1 MRDLEVWQALGATH
15 VTVNTMGA
23 ASRSQEHLD
32 VIQQFKE
39 VVDAAPNPSRIRL
52 RSVRTTDRDRP
63 RPITVHM
70 QTNDGRA
77 TAHGVGPDLWCEELR
92 SPQPS
97 TLVPAVPP
105 SQKGSLPCDAVPDSD
120 QWRLAVAVK
129 QVRVSDLSGRQA
141 SEDQFAK
148 LIVHEHPQ
156 YQGPIT
162 LDVLPEEI
170 GELPE
175 SEKYVSIEVIQP
187 GERSG
192 QRALLSVDRFNKLA
206 SSGDMHAILLNAVAE
221 QQPQRAEQPRRR
233 GRGTKDGQATGK
245 RKVEWGLPHRGRI
258 SPEEAAYVREH
269 LDEVQKLRSERG
281 VPLLDPADPR
291 TKERYG
297 L

>member
-1 MRDLEVWQALGATH
+1 
-15 VTVNTMGA
+15 
-23 ASRSQEHLD
+23 
-32 VIQQFKE
+32 
-39 VVDAAPNPSRIRL
+39 
-52 RSVRTTDRDRP
+52 
-63 RPITVHM
+63 
-70 QTNDGRA
+70 
-77 TAHGVGPDLWCEELR
+77 
-92 SPQPS
+92 
-97 TLVPAVPP
+97 
-105 SQKGSLPCDAVPDSD
+105 
-120 QWRLAVAVK
+120 VAVK

-156 YQGPIT
+156 YQGPIA

-221 QQPQRAEQPRRR
+221 QQPRRAEQPRRR
-233 GRGTKDGQATGK
+233 GRGTRDGQATGK

-281 VPLLDPADPR
+281 VALLDPADSR

>member
-1 MRDLEVWQALGATH
+1 M
-15 VTVNTMGA
+15 
-23 ASRSQEHLD
+23 
-32 VIQQFKE
+32 
-39 VVDAAPNPSRIRL
+39 
-52 RSVRTTDRDRP
+52 
-63 RPITVHM
+63 
-70 QTNDGRA
+70 
-77 TAHGVGPDLWCEELR
+77 
-92 SPQPS
+92 
-97 TLVPAVPP
+97 
-105 SQKGSLPCDAVPDSD
+105 
-120 QWRLAVAVK
+120 AVK
-129 QVRVSDLSGRQA
+129 QVRVSDLSGQQA
-141 SEDQFAK
+141 SEEQFAK

-175 SEKYVSIEVIQP
+175 SEQYVSIEVIGP

-206 SSGDMHAILLNAVAE
+206 SSGDMNAILMNAVPE
-221 QQPQRAEQPRRR
+221 QQPQRPPQPRRR
-233 GRGTKDGQATGK
+233 GRGTRDGQVTAK
-245 RKVEWGLPHRGRI
+245 RKGTVEWGLPHRGRI

-269 LDEVQKLRSERG
+269 LDEVQQLRSERG

>member
-1 MRDLEVWQALGATH
+1 
-15 VTVNTMGA
+15 
-23 ASRSQEHLD
+23 
-32 VIQQFKE
+32 
-39 VVDAAPNPSRIRL
+39 
-52 RSVRTTDRDRP
+52 
-63 RPITVHM
+63 
-70 QTNDGRA
+70 
-77 TAHGVGPDLWCEELR
+77 
-92 SPQPS
+92 
-97 TLVPAVPP
+97 
-105 SQKGSLPCDAVPDSD
+105 
-120 QWRLAVAVK
+120 VAVK

-141 SEDQFAK
+141 GEEQFAK

-175 SEKYVSIEVIQP
+175 SEQYVSIEVIGP

-206 SSGDMHAILLNAVAE
+206 AGGDMRSILMNAVAT
-221 QQPQRAEQPRRR
+221 QQPQAAAQQPRRR
-233 GRGTKDGQATGK
+233 GRGRGRRDGQVTAK

-258 SPEEAAYVREH
+258 SPEEAAWVREH
-269 LDEVQKLRSERG
+269 LDEVQKLRAARG
-281 VPLLDPADPR
+281 MPLIDPADPR